1 MCVCVWVGG
10 VGQRCQPWGHTAQCN
25 SMKWSL
31 LCQWGCPLCTAPLFS
46 RSSNPGQFLNR
57 VWQWA
62 GWVTTETDTE
72 PVHSAFMDVYA
83 LAYPEKGKQNLWG
96 KKREDAESVFKAAEG
111 KNWMEKSKCL
121 ISIKHNT
128 GLQQSILHWHCWW
141 AWVVD
146 GQMNALLK
154 NVINIMRKKTV
165 NVLLNFTLGNTKVSW
180 RNKYLSANVRSELTT
195 VKEQIT
201 DQIM

>member
-1 MCVCVWVGG
+1 MNSRPRAQNNITHVCMWHSCLYVRSHRCTYIHTRDWLNLHTIMCVCGCGCVWVGG
-10 VGQRCQPWGHTAQCN
+10 VGQRCQTWGHTAQCN
-25 SMKWSL
+25 SMKWLL

-46 RSSNPGQFLNR
+46 RSSNPGQFLNQ

-111 KNWMEKSKCL
+111 KN
-121 ISIKHNT
+121 
-128 GLQQSILHWHCWW
+128 
-141 AWVVD
+141 
-146 GQMNALLK
+146 
-154 NVINIMRKKTV
+154 
-165 NVLLNFTLGNTKVSW
+165 
-180 RNKYLSANVRSELTT
+180 
-195 VKEQIT
+195 
-201 DQIM
+201 